1 MQAKYE
7 RATFTSAP
15 NANKNFPYQME
26 NPYDYEQHIAS
37 LGEKNYLVSKEIS
50 ELWLKVTQI

>member
-1 MQAKYE
+1 
-7 RATFTSAP
+7 
-15 NANKNFPYQME
+15 ME